1 MTNRKILFEQ
11 LHWNW
16 RSRGN
21 SNYYASLA
29 TIWALWCPRCWFFVV
44 SCFSACHVALW
55 LWSNTS
61 VRFVFCSFLITWL
74 LTHSASFSLFLLLAK
89 PGRHWHRGS
98 AFSALNS
105 QKSYEDLWFI
115 QLPTAFHGS
124 KLSSIQLKNRYLGIN
139 LVSFVCAVIA
149 TVILPLHKPFILL

>member
-21 SNYYASLA
+21 SNYNASLA
-29 TIWALWCPRCWFFVV
+29 TVCALWCPRCWFFVV

-55 LWSNTS
+55 LWSSTS

-74 LTHSASFSLFLLLAK
+74 LTHSASFSLFCYW
-89 PGRHWHRGS
+89 R
-98 AFSALNS
+98 S
-105 QKSYEDLWFI
+105 QADIDTEDLLSLLWI
-115 QLPTAFHGS
+115 HRSPMKICDLYNSPQLFMV
-124 KLSSIQLKNRYLGIN
+124 QNYL
-139 LVSFVCAVIA
+139 LF
-149 TVILPLHKPFILL
+149 K